1 MGTEERPQKPHLV
14 CIPVPAQGHIN
25 PMFKLAKLLHYRG
38 FHITFVHTE
47 FNYQR
52 LLKSRGLNHLKGLN
66 DFRFETIPDG
76 LPPDNKRGVLDL
88 PAMCTSMP
96 KYCVTPFRN
105 LILKLNASLDVPP
118 VSCIISDGV
127 MGLTLQVAQELGLPE
142 IVFYTLSGCGLL
154 GYMHYRELVERGYV
168 PLKDESY
175 ISNGYLES
183 KIDWIPAMKG
193 IRLWDLPAFLRTTD
207 PNDIMYNYNI
217 EQIEIA
223 SKANGLILN
232 TFNDLED
239 EVLDDIKSKFPQLYT
254 IGPLS
259 LLSRQM
265 PETELTLF
273 ESNLWEQDMS
283 CIEWLDKRDPK
294 SVLYVNFGSLAI
306 MTTQQLSE
314 FAWGLANSKYPFLWI
329 IRSDLVDEASEVLSE
344 VFLEEIKGRGLL
356 IGWCPQEE
364 VLKHRSIGCFLT
376 HCGWN
381 STIESISEGVPMIC
395 WPYFAEQPTNC
406 FYICNKWR
414 IGMEINCD
422 AKREEVEV
430 IVKELMEGAKGEE
443 MKNTAMDFK
452 KKAIE
457 ATRPKGSSYINFERL
472 IKDVLHLGLHPSAN

>member
-1 MGTEERPQKPHLV
+1 MSTERPQKPHLV
-14 CIPVPAQGHIN
+14 FIPRPAQGHVN

-38 FHITFVHTE
+38 FHITFVQTE

-66 DFRFETIPDG
+66 DFRFEYIPDG

-88 PAMCTSMP
+88 PLDAT
-96 KYCVTPFRN
+96 
-105 LILKLNASLDVPP
+105 LDVPP
-118 VSCIISDGV
+118 VSCIISDGIL
-127 MGLTLQVAQELGLPE
+127 GFTLQVAQELCLHE
-142 IVFYTLSGCGLL
+142 IVFYTPSACGLL
-154 GYMHYRELVERGYV
+154 GYMQYGEFVERGYV

-175 ISNGYLES
+175 LSNGYLES
-183 KIDWIPAMKG
+183 EIDWIPAMEG
-193 IRLWDLPAFLRTTD
+193 IRLRDLPTFLRTTD
-207 PNDIMYNYNI
+207 PNEIMFNYNI
-217 EQIEIA
+217 DQVEIA

-239 EVLDDIKSKFPQLYT
+239 EVLDVIKSKFPHLYT

-259 LLSRQM
+259 MLCNKM
-265 PETELTLF
+265 PETEVKLF
-273 ESNLWEQDMS
+273 ESNLWKEDMS

-294 SVLYVNFGSLAI
+294 SVLYVNFSSLAI
-306 MTTQQLSE
+306 MTSQQLSE

-329 IRSDLVDEASEVLSE
+329 IRPDLVNGSSEIISE
-344 VFLEEIKGRGLL
+344 KFMNEITGRGLL

-381 STIESISEGVPMIC
+381 STLESISEGVPMIC
-395 WPYFAEQPTNC
+395 WPYFSEQPTNC

-414 IGMEINCD
+414 IGMEINYD
-422 AKREEVEV
+422 VKREEVEL
-430 IVKELMEGAKGEE
+430 IVKELMEGEE
-443 MKNTAMDFK
+443 MKNKAMDFK

-457 ATRPKGSSYINFERL
+457 ATSPHGSSYNNFERL
-472 IKDVLHLGLHPSAN
+472 VRDVLHLGLHS